1 MSSMLLHLA
10 LSAALATGT
19 PGVPVASTVSVDSTR
34 AVQGSASV
42 EIDNQ
47 NFYDANVFVMQG
59 LRTVRLGMVTGLSKE
74 TFVLPRDM
82 VGGTSIRFA
91 IRPIASQRSRVTQEI
106 TVFAGDTIGVVIP
119 PF

>member
-10 LSAALATGT
+10 LSAALATGS
-19 PGVPVASTVSVDSTR
+19 PGVPVASTISADSVR
-34 AVQGSASV
+34 AAQDRAAV
-42 EIDNQ
+42 EIENQ

-59 LRTVRLGMVTGLSKE
+59 LRSVRLGMVTGLTTR

-82 VGGTSIRFA
+82 VGGTSVRFA

-106 TVFAGDTIGVVIP
+106 TVFAGDTVGVVIP